1 LAAGSPE
8 KAGLLCFGTGTPAR
22 GRTTHLAIF
31 LDPRVTTAGAATSQG
46 EGFRVYLRMTTL
58 TFHARLALTPFFA
71 ALVLCLTAP
80 SIASAQDAMEL
91 DLAFKN
97 GQLPGHAS
105 DGKREGNTRQVRR
118 RDTRDALGRV
128 QMKKRRFERAS

>member
-1 LAAGSPE
+1 MTSCPRPAPTRLLAV
-8 KAGLLCFGTGTPAR
+8 LLLWIA
-22 GRTTHLAIF
+22 
-31 LDPRVTTAGAATSQG
+31 
-46 EGFRVYLRMTTL
+46 
-58 TFHARLALTPFFA
+58 
-71 ALVLCLTAP
+71 AP